1 MIRPIDIAQKLNITT
16 SALRHYESWGII
28 PEVERGENGYR
39 IYTEVHV
46 AYFECIRAMH
56 TGFGMDV
63 VRKVM
68 KLMLE
73 NKMKEA
79 CWLINEVKVNLHHEK
94 RSVEQ
99 ALEVLEV
106 EVKEH
111 ERLDMY
117 PSKLSKKKW
126 YSIGEAAKELGVA
139 HSTIR
144 HWEKEGLIEPHRD
157 AESGYR
163 KYSRADLRKLL
174 VIRTLR
180 TAVYSLDIV
189 RDVLA
194 EIDHHNMAHALK
206 LAQDSLIHIDNLIVE
221 QLRGSYYLYKL
232 YEAINQSGMKK

>member
-1 MIRPIDIAQKLNITT
+1 MIRPIDIAKKLNITT

-28 PEVERGENGYR
+28 PEVERGTNGYR

-46 AYFECIRAMH
+46 AYFECIRAMS
-56 TGFGMDV
+56 TGFGMDI

-73 NKMKEA
+73 NKVKEA
-79 CWLINEVKVNLHHEK
+79 CWLINGVQVNLHHEK
-94 RSVEQ
+94 LSIER
-99 ALEVLEV
+99 ALQVLDV

-111 ERLDMY
+111 EKLDLH
-117 PSKLSKKKW
+117 PSTLNKKG
-126 YSIGEAAKELGVA
+126 YSISEAAKKLGVA

-157 AESGYR
+157 AENSYR
-163 KYSRADLRKLL
+163 KYSSADLRKLL

-180 TAVYSLDIV
+180 TAVYSLEIV

-194 EIDHHNMAHALK
+194 EIDHNNMTQARH
-206 LAQDSLIHIDNLIVE
+206 LAQQSLLHIDNLIVE

-232 YEAINQSGMKK
+232 YEKTNPSTSVR